1 MSFIVADPRYIV
13 YKIIDG
19 EKIPLSPITGCKVSV
34 KDRRHWMTYDSA
46 LQAVTTWEAD
56 GVGFIIAEPY
66 WFLDIDHC
74 LVDGDW
80 SDFAVELLAQFRGA
94 AVEVSHSGNGL
105 HIFGRGIAPTHS
117 CKNKKLGIEFYTEN
131 RFAALTSTHATGSI
145 EFDATHLLPAFV
157 AKYFP
162 PAPAGVADPVTVENI
177 AVPADDSALLSLML
191 ASKSNPFKQSAAF
204 NDLWR
209 ANDEALVKAYPAAND
224 RPDGLAYD
232 ASSADAA
239 LAQHLA
245 FWTHNDMPRI
255 ERLMLSSALVRE
267 KWLSRTD
274 YLSRTINKACS
285 RQATFYTPVLISPPE
300 EITDVNYAT
309 HVPSLTDGSRL
320 LSIAEQITLFQG
332 CVYILDEHR
341 VLMPGGYV
349 INAERFR
356 VFYGGYS
363 FVMDKENN
371 RISRNAWEAFTENQ
385 GFVCPRVM
393 STCFRPTRLPGEI
406 VEEDGATLVNLWWP
420 IQTPRKQGDATRFLE
435 HLAKLLPDAEER
447 MRVLAYLAA
456 LVQYQGVKF
465 EWCLVLQG
473 VEGNGKTLITR
484 CIARAIG
491 NRYTH
496 FPKSDQIGSRF
507 NDWLEN
513 RIFIAVEDID
523 AEGTEHIMEV
533 FKRLVT
539 HERQEIEPKG
549 GRKLTRDVCCN
560 FIINT
565 NHRGALRKSRD
576 DRRLGIFYTA
586 QQEKDDLER
595 DGMTGEYF
603 QSLYNWLKAEGYAI
617 VHDFLATYP
626 IPDMYNPALKHI
638 APVTKSTQAAIEEGA
653 PIVEQEIQEAID
665 QGLVG
670 FRGGWVSSIALAQ
683 LLERLK
689 VNLHITPKKRFT
701 ILRYLGYIPHPAL
714 PGGRVNNIV
723 LPDGAK
729 PKLFIHYASPATALK
744 TAADVATAYSDAQAI
759 F

>member
-1 MSFIVADPRYIV
+1 MPLVITAPQYII
-13 YKIIDG
+13 YKIIDDK
-19 EKIPLSPITGCKVSV
+19 KIPLSPITGCKISV

-46 LQAVTTWEAD
+46 LQAVTAWGAD

-74 LVDGDW
+74 LVNDDW

-94 AVEVSHSGNGL
+94 AVEVSHSGKGL
-105 HIFGRGIAPTHS
+105 HIFGRGIAPPHG
-117 CKNKKLGIEFYTEN
+117 CKNRKLGIEFYTEN
-131 RFAALTSTHATGSI
+131 RFAALTGTHASGDI
-145 EFDATHLLPAFV
+145 EFDATLLLPDFV

-162 PAPAGVADPVTVENI
+162 PALENVTEPANSGNTVVPV
-177 AVPADDSALLSLML
+177 DDAALLALMR
-191 ASKSNPFKQSAAF
+191 ASKPNPFKQSASF
-204 NDLWR
+204 KDLWDAHETAL
-209 ANDEALVKAYPAAND
+209 ANAYPAVNE
-224 RPDGLAYD
+224 RSDGLPYD

-245 FWTHNDMPRI
+245 FWTHNDMPRM
-255 ERLMLSSALVRE
+255 ERLMRSSALVRG
-267 KWLSRTD
+267 KWSDRDD
-274 YLSRTINKACS
+274 YLARTITQACAK
-285 RQATFYTPVLISPPE
+285 QTVFYQPALISPPGE
-300 EITDVNYAT
+300 VTNINYAM
-309 HVPSLTDGSRL
+309 HSPALTVGSRL
-320 LSIAEQITLFQG
+320 LSIAEQVTLFQG

-349 INAERFR
+349 VNAERFR

-363 FVMDKENN
+363 FVMDKDNN
-371 RISRNAWEAFTENQ
+371 RVSRNAWEAFTENQ
-385 GFVCPRVM
+385 GFVCPRVI
-393 STCFRPTRLPGEI
+393 STCFRPTLLPGEI
-406 VEEDGATLVNLWWP
+406 IDEDSAKLVNTWWP
-420 IQTPRKQGDATRFLE
+420 IQTPRKAGDATRFLE

-456 LVQYQGVKF
+456 LVQHQGVKF

-484 CIARAIG
+484 CVARAVG

-496 FPKSDQIGSRF
+496 YPKSDQIGSRF

-513 RIFIAVEDID
+513 RIFIAVEDLD
-523 AEGTEHIMEV
+523 AEATERIMEV

-549 GRKLTRDVCCN
+549 GKKITRDVCCN
-560 FIINT
+560 FIIGT

-603 QSLYNWLKAEGYAI
+603 QSLYNWLDAEGYAI
-617 VHDFLATYP
+617 VHDFLKTYP
-626 IPDMYNPALKHI
+626 IPDIFNPALKHI

-689 VNLHITPKKRFT
+689 VQTHITPRKRFT
-701 ILRYLGYIPHPAL
+701 ILKYLGYIPHPSL
-714 PGGRVNNIV
+714 PAGRVNNV
-723 LPDGAK
+723 VYPDGAK
-729 PKLFIHYASPATALK
+729 PKLFIHHASPATALK
-744 TAADVATAYSDAQAI
+744 TAADVAKAYSDAQETA
-759 F
+759 